1 MIPVEQIDPRAAD
14 ALMEYLTREV
24 RKAESERK
32 PLEERWKTYQQ
43 MYKGEPEFEY
53 KEFPF
58 LGASNLVV
66 TIIAT
71 DVDTIFSR
79 LMGILFAPDNLW
91 STRALRPDMIEF
103 AARLQEFLQ
112 IVQNRELNAYESVAD
127 FLMDLCL
134 LGTGVMKQR
143 YKRCYKQVYEFR
155 ETPQGVFEQIRKIRL
170 EDHPVQEHVS
180 LFKFLIPAYATGI
193 QEAPWVAEEL
203 DLTYGQ
209 YMSRVRDGIYTGQDR
224 IHSWMA
230 THKGSAVLQHLMR
243 LDRFEPGLG
252 ELLDVRECWLDYD
265 IGGRGE
271 PMAIV
276 ATIHIPSRTFLR
288 VDYNPFFNQE
298 KPYSSARFMRQA
310 KRFYGIGLGE
320 MQCHYQ
326 HEITA
331 MHNQRIDSGTIAN
344 ATMFKGK
351 KGIGLRQDEPVFPG
365 RWFLLDNMEDVTT
378 LNMGSGKY
386 DSTAQNEGM
395 ALQYSKQ
402 RSGVN
407 DYITGSATPSIGYA
421 TLGTNLQQL
430 EQVTQRFDQTLRD
443 VRACLSESG
452 TRLVELYQQF
462 DSGGKEFIYMGD
474 ADGAV
479 VHAFLQFPIEL
490 VRMGVGIDVTA
501 TSAALN
507 KEAQVRS
514 NTIVM
519 QMLTQF
525 YQQNI
530 QAMQIAM
537 TPGIPPQMQQ
547 MALLMIQGSSI
558 MMRRILDGT
567 SIQDV
572 DQLVP
577 RVEDILSGNA
587 GIGQSPGGV
596 VPGGPAGLIGPG
608 GAPGMGLPAPAF
620 AGNGAGFAQGP
631 AFY

>member
-1 MIPVEQIDPRAAD
+1 MIPVEQVDPRAAN
-14 ALMEYLTREV
+14 ALMEYLVREI

-32 PLEERWKTYQQ
+32 PLEERWKLYYQ
-43 MYKGEPEFEY
+43 MYKGEPDFEF

-79 LMGILFAPDNLW
+79 LMGLLFAPDNLW
-91 STRALRPDMIEF
+91 STRAMRPDMIEF

-112 IVQNRELNAYESVAD
+112 IVQNRELGAYDAVAD
-127 FLMDLCL
+127 FLLDLCL
-134 LGTGVMKQR
+134 LGTGILKQR

-155 ETPQGVFEQIRKIRL
+155 ETPQGVVEQIRKVKL
-170 EDHPVQEHVS
+170 EDHPVLEHVS
-180 LFKFLIPAYATGI
+180 LYKFLVPAYAIDI
-193 QEAPWVAEEL
+193 QSSPWVAEQL

-209 YMSRVRDGIYTGQDR
+209 YMARVRDGIYTGHDR
-224 IHSWMA
+224 IMSWMA
-230 THKGSAVLQHLMR
+230 THKGSHVLQHLMK

-252 ELLDVRECWLDYD
+252 DLLDVRECWLDYD

-276 ATIHIPSRTFLR
+276 ATIHIPSMTFLR

-298 KPYSSARFMRQA
+298 KPYSFARFMRQA

-320 MQCHYQ
+320 MQFHYQ

-365 RWFLLDNMEDVTT
+365 RWFMLDNLEDIQTM
-378 LNMGSGKY
+378 NMGSGKY
-386 DSTAQNEGM
+386 DSTGQNEMM

-407 DYITGSATPSIGYA
+407 DYVTGASTPAIGYA
-421 TLGTNLQQL
+421 ALGTNLQQL
-430 EQVTQRFDQTLRD
+430 EQVTQRFDQTLRE
-443 VRACLSESG
+443 VRKCLSESG
-452 TRLVELYQQF
+452 MRLVELYQQF
-462 DSGGKEFIYMGD
+462 NSNGKEIHYMGPQ
-474 ADGAV
+474 DGAIMSI
-479 VHAFLQFPIEL
+479 FLQFPIEL
-490 VRMGVGIDVTA
+490 ARMGVGIDVTA

-507 KEAQVRS
+507 KEQQIRA
-514 NTIVM
+514 NTIIM

-525 YQQNI
+525 YQQNL
-530 QAMQIAM
+530 QAIQIALSPM
-537 TPGIPPQMQQ
+537 VPEPMKQLAMLQIS
-547 MALLMIQGSSI
+547 GSSI
-558 MMRRILDGT
+558 MMRRILDGYGV
-567 SIQDV
+567 QDA
-572 DQLVP
+572 DMLVP
-577 RVEDILSGNA
+577 RTGGGMDGSA
-587 GIGQSPGGV
+587 GQI
-596 VPGGPAGLIGPG
+596 PG
-608 GAPGMGLPAPAF
+608 GAFGGGAFGAPPIGGQSSMGFLPPGS
-620 AGNGAGFAQGP
+620 QGP
-631 AFY
+631 GSFAPQATGIY